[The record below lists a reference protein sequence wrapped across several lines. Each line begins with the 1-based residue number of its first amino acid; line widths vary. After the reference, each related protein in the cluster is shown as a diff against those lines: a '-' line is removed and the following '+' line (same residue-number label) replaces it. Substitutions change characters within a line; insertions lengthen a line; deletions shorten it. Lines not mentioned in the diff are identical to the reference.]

1 MVLSNAEK
9 QARWRERTTAL
20 ADIGRAQL
28 AGRPAN
34 LFVRSCVADCIS
46 RPEDIAE
53 RQWGKDVALLT
64 KAVRHRQRPGPGGM
78 SEIYY
83 GPKFGRGGGEKML
96 KILDF

>member
-34 LFVRSCVADCIS
+34 LFVRSCVADCIA
-46 RPEDIAE
+46 R
-53 RQWGKDVALLT
+53 R
-64 KAVRHRQRPGPGGM
+64 
-78 SEIYY
+78 YC
-83 GPKFGRGGGEKML
+83 
-96 KILDF
+96 